1 MNFLFILLGVLCGVM
16 IFTQTTINSQLREH
30 AESPYA
36 SSLISFLFGTALLLL
51 LTIIIEGHLFPSLE
65 TLQSMEWWA
74 YLGGALGIYVVLS
87 AILVFPRIGGVQT
100 VAIPIFGQMLM
111 SLLIDY
117 FGWFAMDK
125 RPLSL
130 INILG
135 LIILVIG
142 IVFTV
147 ILPDYLEKKHLATAE
162 KHMKKS
168 GKLFWQIL
176 ALLSGFCLAIQPA
189 VNGHLGIGI
198 SSGIQAALIS
208 FLIGTILL
216 IAINVILK
224 QMTSVKMA
232 FQKKAPWWFYM
243 GGFLGALYVFFA
255 LVITPEIGTGA
266 FVIFVLIGQMIVSLL
281 IDNYGLLRSRVRKVS
296 MIQIIGLIV
305 MLIGVGIVKLI

>member
-51 LTIIIEGHLFPSLE
+51 LTIIIEGHLFPSIE

-147 ILPDYLEKKHLATAE
+147 ILPDYHEKKHLATAE

-224 QMTSVKMA
+224 QMRNVKKA

-305 MLIGVGIVKLI
+305 MLIGAGIVKLI

>member
-147 ILPDYLEKKHLATAE
+147 ILPDYLEKKHLTTAE

-305 MLIGVGIVKLI
+305 MLIGAGIVKLI

>member
-1 MNFLFILLGVLCGVM
+1 M

-30 AESPYA
+30 VESPYA

-51 LTIIIEGHLFPSLE
+51 LTIVIEGQLFPSLE

-87 AILVFPRIGGVQT
+87 AIVVFPRIGGVQT

-125 RPLSL
+125 EKRQ
-130 INILG
+130 
-135 LIILVIG
+135 
-142 IVFTV
+142 
-147 ILPDYLEKKHLATAE
+147 LETAE
-162 KHMKKS
+162 KHMQKS

-176 ALLSGFCLAIQPA
+176 ALMSGFCLAIQPA

-224 QMTSVKMA
+224 QMRNVKKA

-266 FVIFVLIGQMIVSLL
+266 FVIFVLIGQMVVSLL
-281 IDNYGLLRSRVRKVS
+281 IDNYGLLRSRIRKVS
-296 MIQIIGLIV
+296 YIQIIGLVV
-305 MLIGVGIVKLI
+305 MLLGAGIVKLI

>member
-147 ILPDYLEKKHLATAE
+147 ILPDYHEKKHLATAE

-305 MLIGVGIVKLI
+305 MLICAGIVKLI

>member
-51 LTIIIEGHLFPSLE
+51 LTIIIEGHLFPSIE

-305 MLIGVGIVKLI
+305 MLIGAGIVKLI

>member
-51 LTIIIEGHLFPSLE
+51 LTIIIEGHLFPSIE

-147 ILPDYLEKKHLATAE
+147 ILPDYHEKKHLATAE

-224 QMTSVKMA
+224 QMRNVKKA

-281 IDNYGLLRSRVRKVS
+281 IDNYGLLRSRIRKVS
-296 MIQIIGLIV
+296 YIQIIGLVV
-305 MLIGVGIVKLI
+305 MLLGAGIVKLI

>member
-65 TLQSMEWWA
+65 TLQSMEWWE

-147 ILPDYLEKKHLATAE
+147 ILPDYHEKKHLATAE

-224 QMTSVKMA
+224 QMTSVKIA

-305 MLIGVGIVKLI
+305 MLIGAGIVKLI

>member
-51 LTIIIEGHLFPSLE
+51 LTIVIEGQLFPSLE

-147 ILPDYLEKKHLATAE
+147 ILPDYHEKKHLATAE

-296 MIQIIGLIV
+296 MIRIIGLIV
-305 MLIGVGIVKLI
+305 MLIGSGIVKLI

>member
-1 MNFLFILLGVLCGVM
+1 M

-30 AESPYA
+30 VESPYA

-51 LTIIIEGHLFPSLE
+51 LTIVIEGQLFPSLE

-87 AILVFPRIGGVQT
+87 AIVVFPRIGGVQT

-130 INILG
+130 INIMG
-135 LIILVIG
+135 LLILSIG

-147 ILPDYLEKKHLATAE
+147 ILPDCHEKRQLETAE
-162 KHMKKS
+162 KHMQKS

-176 ALLSGFCLAIQPA
+176 ALMSGFCLAIQPA

-224 QMTSVKMA
+224 QMRNVKKA

-243 GGFLGALYVFFA
+243 GGL
-255 LVITPEIGTGA
+255 
-266 FVIFVLIGQMIVSLL
+266 MIVSLL
-281 IDNYGLLRSRVRKVS
+281 IDNYGLLGSRVRKVS

-305 MLIGVGIVKLI
+305 MLIGAGIVKLI

>member
-224 QMTSVKMA
+224 QMTSLKMA

-305 MLIGVGIVKLI
+305 MLIGAGIVKLI

>member
-51 LTIIIEGHLFPSLE
+51 LTIVIEGQLFPSLE

-147 ILPDYLEKKHLATAE
+147 ILPDYHEKKHLATAE

-266 FVIFVLIGQMIVSLL
+266 FVIFVLIGQMVVSLL
-281 IDNYGLLRSRVRKVS
+281 IDNYGLLRSRIRKVS
-296 MIQIIGLIV
+296 YIQIIGLVV
-305 MLIGVGIVKLI
+305 MLLGAGIVKLI

>member
-147 ILPDYLEKKHLATAE
+147 ILPDYFEQKHLATAE

-305 MLIGVGIVKLI
+305 MLIGAGIVKLI

>member
-16 IFTQTTINSQLREH
+16 IFTQTT
-30 AESPYA
+30 
-36 SSLISFLFGTALLLL
+36 TALLLL

-147 ILPDYLEKKHLATAE
+147 ILPDYHEKKHLATAE

-305 MLIGVGIVKLI
+305 MLIGAGIVKLI

>member
-1 MNFLFILLGVLCGVM
+1 M

-51 LTIIIEGHLFPSLE
+51 LTIIIEGHLFPSIE

-147 ILPDYLEKKHLATAE
+147 ILPDYLEKKHLTTAE

-305 MLIGVGIVKLI
+305 MLIGAGIVKLI

>member
-87 AILVFPRIGGVQT
+87 AIVVFPRIGGVQT

-147 ILPDYLEKKHLATAE
+147 ILPDYHEKKHLATAE

-305 MLIGVGIVKLI
+305 MLIGAGIVKLI

>member
-51 LTIIIEGHLFPSLE
+51 LTIVIEGQLFPSLE

-147 ILPDYLEKKHLATAE
+147 ILPDYLEQKHLATAE

-305 MLIGVGIVKLI
+305 MLIGAGIVKLI

>member
-147 ILPDYLEKKHLATAE
+147 ILPDYLEQKHLATAE

-243 GGFLGALYVFFA
+243 GGFFGALYVFFA

-305 MLIGVGIVKLI
+305 MLIGAGIVKLI

>member
-51 LTIIIEGHLFPSLE
+51 LTIVIEGQLFPSLE

-305 MLIGVGIVKLI
+305 MLIGAGIVKLI

>member
-147 ILPDYLEKKHLATAE
+147 ILPDYHEKRQLETAE

-305 MLIGVGIVKLI
+305 MLIGAGIVKLI

>member
-51 LTIIIEGHLFPSLE
+51 LTIIIEGHLFPSIE

-111 SLLIDY
+111 SHLIDY

-147 ILPDYLEKKHLATAE
+147 ILPDYLEQKHLATAE

-305 MLIGVGIVKLI
+305 MLIGAGIVKLI

>member
-147 ILPDYLEKKHLATAE
+147 ILPDYHEKKHLATAE

-266 FVIFVLIGQMIVSLL
+266 FVIFVLIGQMVVSLL
-281 IDNYGLLRSRVRKVS
+281 IDNYGLLRSRIRKVS
-296 MIQIIGLIV
+296 YIQIIGLVV
-305 MLIGVGIVKLI
+305 MLLGAGIVKLI

>member
-51 LTIIIEGHLFPSLE
+51 LTIIIEGHLFPSIE

-147 ILPDYLEKKHLATAE
+147 ILPDYHEKKHLATAE

-266 FVIFVLIGQMIVSLL
+266 FVIFVLIGQMVVSLL
-281 IDNYGLLRSRVRKVS
+281 IDNYGLLRSRIRKVS
-296 MIQIIGLIV
+296 YIQIIGLVV
-305 MLIGVGIVKLI
+305 MLLGAGIVKLI

>member
-100 VAIPIFGQMLM
+100 VAIPILGQMLM

-147 ILPDYLEKKHLATAE
+147 ILPDYHEKKHLATAE

-266 FVIFVLIGQMIVSLL
+266 FVIFVLIGQMVVSLL
-281 IDNYGLLRSRVRKVS
+281 IDNYGLLRSRIRKVS
-296 MIQIIGLIV
+296 YIQIIGLVV
-305 MLIGVGIVKLI
+305 MLLGAGIVKLI

>member
-51 LTIIIEGHLFPSLE
+51 LTIIIEGHLFPSIE

-147 ILPDYLEKKHLATAE
+147 ILPDYHEKKHLATAE

-176 ALLSGFCLAIQPA
+176 ALMSGFCLAIQPA

-224 QMTSVKMA
+224 QMRNVKKA

-305 MLIGVGIVKLI
+305 MLIGAGIVKLI

>member
-216 IAINVILK
+216 IAINLILK

-305 MLIGVGIVKLI
+305 MLIGAGIVKFI

>member
-51 LTIIIEGHLFPSLE
+51 LTIIIEGHLFPSIE

-281 IDNYGLLRSRVRKVS
+281 IDNYGLLQSRVRKVS

-305 MLIGVGIVKLI
+305 MLIGAGIVKLI

>member
-243 GGFLGALYVFFA
+243 GGFFGALYVFFA

-305 MLIGVGIVKLI
+305 MLIGAGIVKLI

>member
-305 MLIGVGIVKLI
+305 MLIGAGIVKLI

>member
-147 ILPDYLEKKHLATAE
+147 ILPDYLEQKHLATAE

-176 ALLSGFCLAIQPA
+176 ALLSGCCLAIQPA

-305 MLIGVGIVKLI
+305 MLIGAGIVKLI

>member
-36 SSLISFLFGTALLLL
+36 SSLITLLFGTALLLL

-147 ILPDYLEKKHLATAE
+147 ILPDYHEKKHLATAE

-305 MLIGVGIVKLI
+305 MLIGAGIVKLI

>member
-1 MNFLFILLGVLCGVM
+1 MHFLFILLGVLCGVM

-147 ILPDYLEKKHLATAE
+147 ILPDYHEKKHLATAE

-243 GGFLGALYVFFA
+243 GGFFGALYVFFA

-305 MLIGVGIVKLI
+305 MLIGAGIVKLI

>member
-51 LTIIIEGHLFPSLE
+51 LTIVIEGQLFPSLE

-147 ILPDYLEKKHLATAE
+147 ILPDYHEKKHLATAE

-176 ALLSGFCLAIQPA
+176 ALMSGFCLAIQPA

-305 MLIGVGIVKLI
+305 MFIGAGIVKLI

>member
-1 MNFLFILLGVLCGVM
+1 
-16 IFTQTTINSQLREH
+16 
-30 AESPYA
+30 
-36 SSLISFLFGTALLLL
+36 
-51 LTIIIEGHLFPSLE
+51 
-65 TLQSMEWWA
+65 MEWWA

-142 IVFTV
+142 IVST
-147 ILPDYLEKKHLATAE
+147 E
-162 KHMKKS
+162 
-168 GKLFWQIL
+168 IL

-305 MLIGVGIVKLI
+305 MLIGAGIVKLI

>member
-51 LTIIIEGHLFPSLE
+51 LTIIIEGHLFPSIE

-147 ILPDYLEKKHLATAE
+147 ILPDYHEKKHLATAE

-243 GGFLGALYVFFA
+243 GGFLGSLYVFFA

-266 FVIFVLIGQMIVSLL
+266 FVIFVLIGQMVVSLL
-281 IDNYGLLRSRVRKVS
+281 IDNYGLLRSRIRKVS
-296 MIQIIGLIV
+296 YIQIIGLVV
-305 MLIGVGIVKLI
+305 MLLGAGIVKLI

>member
-281 IDNYGLLRSRVRKVS
+281 IDNYGLLRSRIRKVS
-296 MIQIIGLIV
+296 YIQIIGLVV
-305 MLIGVGIVKLI
+305 MLLGAGIVKLI

>member
-147 ILPDYLEKKHLATAE
+147 ILPDYLEQKHLATAE

-305 MLIGVGIVKLI
+305 MLIGAGIVKLI

>member
-266 FVIFVLIGQMIVSLL
+266 FVIFVLIGQMVVSLL
-281 IDNYGLLRSRVRKVS
+281 IDNYGLLRSRIRKVS
-296 MIQIIGLIV
+296 YIQIIGLVV
-305 MLIGVGIVKLI
+305 MLLGAGIVKLI

>member
-281 IDNYGLLRSRVRKVS
+281 IDNYGLLQSRVRKVS

-305 MLIGVGIVKLI
+305 MLIGAGIVKLI